1 MSYYQLLGLE
11 REPFSTS
18 PDPSFFYMS
27 RIHAGALFR
36 LRTTVMLKRGLS
48 LVVGDIGTGK
58 TTLARRLSQVF
69 YEDPQIDFHVIL
81 NPMHPNDQEFL
92 KNLLTVFHIDCDKVA
107 GPLDCLQMIERYLYK
122 KGVEEKKTVVLLID
136 EAQQLSHS
144 SLEVLR
150 LLLNYETNEHKLLQL
165 ILVGQMELVPKLR
178 ESANLWDRISL
189 KTIIPPMDEK
199 GMGNMIQFRLKQAN
213 YTRNAPLFTDKA
225 LKLIYKKTK
234 GFPRKVNMLCH
245 DALEYLIMGG
255 KYQVDEEIVKVA
267 GQAEALLAA
276 PALKA

>member
-1 MSYYQLLGLE
+1 MSYYRLLGFD

-18 PDPSFFYMS
+18 PDPAFFYMS

-36 LRTTVMLKRGLS
+36 LRSSVELKRGLS

-58 TTLARRLSQVF
+58 TTLARRLSQIF
-69 YEDPQIDFHVIL
+69 YEDPRLDFHVIL
-81 NPMHPNDQEFL
+81 NPLHNNDQEFL
-92 KNLLTVFHIDCDKVA
+92 KNLLSAFHIDCEKTA
-107 GPLDCLQMIERYLYK
+107 GTVDCLQMIERYLYR

-178 ESANLWDRISL
+178 EAANLWDRISL
-189 KTIIPPMDEK
+189 KTIIPPLDQT
-199 GMGNMIQFRLKQAN
+199 GMQEMIRFRLKQAN
-213 YTRNAPLFTDKA
+213 YSRNAPLFSDRA
-225 LKLIYKKTK
+225 LKLIFKKTK
-234 GFPRKVNMLCH
+234 GFPRKINLLCH

-255 KYQVDEEIVKVA
+255 KYQVDEEIVRVA
-267 GQAEALLAA
+267 SQSEALLTAGA
-276 PALKA
+276 RT